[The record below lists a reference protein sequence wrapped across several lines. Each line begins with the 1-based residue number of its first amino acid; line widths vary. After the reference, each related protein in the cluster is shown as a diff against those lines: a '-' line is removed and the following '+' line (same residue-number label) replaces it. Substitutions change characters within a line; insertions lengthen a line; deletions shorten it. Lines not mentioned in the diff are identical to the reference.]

1 MIEATTTQER
11 YSRAVNTSNMRVQA
25 DVRNDTNTLIAA
37 GWCKSKF
44 GAALMRLQAE
54 WDGAERLGVKV
65 PRAPTKRDIL
75 KAAQLESVSMA
86 DGSKVRRITSQS
98 TEAARKRL
106 EKSYQAE
113 LVKVKRALKS
123 LPEVITQ
130 LEIKLLLDG
139 QSAELAAPLVL
150 YWLEPVCK
158 VCNGTG
164 IQARAEKGCGKC
176 REHPGRAAVPGG
188 DAGKGLL
195 QLMDDIVRNAG
206 WHVKSYCR
214 S

>member
-1 MIEATTTQER
+1 MIEAPTTQER
-11 YSRAVNTSNMRVQA
+11 YTQAIQSSSLRVEA
-25 DVRNDTNTLIAA
+25 DVRGDADYLIAA

-44 GAALMRLQAE
+44 GAVLMRLQAE
-54 WDGAERLGVKV
+54 WDGSERLV
-65 PRAPTKRDIL
+65 PRRPTKRDIM
-75 KAAQLESVSMA
+75 KAAVLESVSMA

-139 QSAELAAPLVL
+139 QGAELAAPLVL
-150 YWLEPVCK
+150 YWLDPVCK
-158 VCNGTG
+158 VCKGTG
-164 IQARAEKGCGKC
+164 LQPKSERGCGKC
-176 REHPGRAAVPGG
+176 REHPGRAPVPGG
-188 DAGKGLL
+188 DAGKAYL
-195 QLMDDIVRNAG
+195 QLMDDLARAAG
-206 WHVKSYCR
+206 WEVKAYCK